1 MDGLA
6 ADPLPVGRSYLARRP
21 ESAEPAEPGAKLV
34 GDSARRGRMGAAGRA
49 LAASN
54 LNFDRLGQNFG
65 ELPV

>member
-1 MDGLA
+1 MNGLA
-6 ADPLPVGRSYLARRP
+6 AGSPPVGRSYLSRRP
-21 ESAEPAEPGAKLV
+21 ESAEQAEPGVKLV
-34 GDSARRGRMGAAGRA
+34 ADSARRGRMGAAGRA